1 MSYTPAIPLG
11 GYAGWAYLKRTLPAQ
26 TKSFNAAPEVKS
38 DEAYFRA
45 NIGKVKT
52 AAQLVQDRRLLKVAL
67 GAFGLD
73 KDIEN
78 KFFIQKVLQDGT
90 LTTGSLANRLADKQY
105 LKLSQAFGFGDYA
118 VPSTQI
124 STFADDI
131 VSAYQARQFEAAVG
145 QQNDDL
151 RLALNAQRELPK
163 LAEKT
168 TSSNNTKWF
177 TILGNAPLR
186 NVFEKA
192 LGLPSSIGALDLD
205 QQLAAFTTKAKSQLG
220 TDQIADF
227 TNPAKLEGLMRR
239 FLVRSEAQS
248 YAQSGG
254 GNAAMVLMQQ
264 ISNNVRSRYT

>member
-1 MSYTPAIPLG
+1 MSYTPAIPLS
-11 GYAGWAYLKRTLPAQ
+11 GYAGWAYLKRTMAVQ
-26 TKSFNAAPEVKS
+26 TKAFNAAPEVKS

-73 KDIEN
+73 RDIEN

-90 LTTGSLANRLADKQY
+90 LNTGTLANKLADKQY

-124 STFADDI
+124 SSFADDI
-131 VSAYQARQFEAAVG
+131 VASYQARQFEAAVG
-145 QQNDDL
+145 TQNDDL

-163 LAEKT
+163 LAAKAT
-168 TSSNNTKWF
+168 ASNNTKWF

-186 NVFEKA
+186 RVFEKA
-192 LGLPSSIGALDLD
+192 LGLPTSIGALDLD
-205 QQLAAFTTKAKSQLG
+205 QQLSAFTTKAKAQLG
-220 TDQIADF
+220 TDAIADF
-227 TNPAKLEGLMRR
+227 SDPAKLEGLMRR

-248 YAQSGG
+248 YTQSVS
-254 GNAAMVLMQQ
+254 GNAALVLTQQ
-264 ISNNVRSRYT
+264 VSSAVRSRYT